1 MGTGSAIRAYR
12 SLLVLYPR
20 DFRDRY
26 SDDLV
31 QTLTDLS
38 AELGPRRAWRR
49 VTLDLVVTVPRYR
62 METLMKEEH
71 SSTVLTVATTGM
83 ACAGIISLFIGL
95 YLGVLLVPLAAVVAI
110 TQRGRLARSMDAV
123 DASRLRR
130 QRLRIAAVLAVSLPV
145 IYLVSLPILGDEWGT
160 DATVA
165 FGLWTAVLIAAVSYF
180 VSGITTPKSRVI
192 SR

>member
-1 MGTGSAIRAYR
+1 
-12 SLLVLYPR
+12 VLYPR

-38 AELGPRRAWRR
+38 AELGPRRAWQR

-62 METLMKEEH
+62 METLMKQEH
-71 SSTVLTVATTGM
+71 NSMALIVATVAM

-95 YLGVLLVPLAAVVAI
+95 PLGVLLVPLAAVVAI
-110 TQRGRLARSMDAV
+110 TQRGKLARSMDTV
-123 DASRLRR
+123 EASRLRR
-130 QRLRIAAVLAVSLPV
+130 KRLRIAAVLAMSLPV

-160 DATVA
+160 DAIVA

-192 SR
+192 PP

>member
-1 MGTGSAIRAYR
+1 
-12 SLLVLYPR
+12 LVLYPR
-20 DFRDRY
+20 EFRDRY
-26 SDDLV
+26 SEDLV

-38 AELGPRRAWRR
+38 AELGPLRAWRR

-62 METLMKEEH
+62 MEALMKEEH
-71 SSTVLTVATTGM
+71 SSTVLIVATTGM

-130 QRLRIAAVLAVSLPV
+130 KRLRIAAVLGASLPV

-160 DATVA
+160 DAQVA
-165 FGLWTAVLIAAVSYF
+165 FGIWTAVLIAAVSYF
-180 VSGITTPKSRVI
+180 VSGITTPVAEKGL
-192 SR
+192 

>member
-62 METLMKEEH
+62 METLMKKEH

-130 QRLRIAAVLAVSLPV
+130 KRLRIAAVLAVSLPV
-145 IYLVSLPILGDEWGT
+145 IYLVSLPILGDDWGT
-160 DATVA
+160 DAKVA

>member
-62 METLMKEEH
+62 LETLMKEEH
-71 SSTVLTVATTGM
+71 SSTVLTVAIIGM
-83 ACAGIISLFIGL
+83 ACAGIISPFIGL

-123 DASRLRR
+123 DASQFRR
-130 QRLRIAAVLAVSLPV
+130 KRLRIAAVLAVSLPV
-145 IYLVSLPILGDEWGT
+145 IYLVSLPILGDDWGT
-160 DATVA
+160 DAKVA
-165 FGLWTAVLIAAVSYF
+165 FGIWTAVLIAAVFYF

>member
-1 MGTGSAIRAYR
+1 MRTGSTIRAYR

-71 SSTVLTVATTGM
+71 SSTVLTVAITVM
-83 ACAGIISLFIGL
+83 ASAGIISLFIGQP
-95 YLGVLLVPLAAVVAI
+95 LGVLLVPLAVVVAI

-123 DASRLRR
+123 DASRFRR
-130 QRLRIAAVLAVSLPV
+130 KRLRTAAVLAASLPV
-145 IYLVSLPILGDEWGT
+145 IFLVSLPILGDEWGT

-165 FGLWTAVLIAAVSYF
+165 F
-180 VSGITTPKSRVI
+180 
-192 SR
+192 

>member
-1 MGTGSAIRAYR
+1 MGTGSTIRVYR

-31 QTLTDLS
+31 QTLIDLS

-71 SSTVLTVATTGM
+71 SSKVLIVATIGM

-95 YLGVLLVPLAAVVAI
+95 TLGVLLVPLAAVVAI

-123 DASRLRR
+123 DASGLRR
-130 QRLRIAAVLAVSLPV
+130 KRLRIAAVLAVSLPV
-145 IYLVSLPILGDEWGT
+145 IFLVSLPILGDEWGT
-160 DATVA
+160 DAKVA
-165 FGLWTAVLIAAVSYF
+165 FGLWTAVLIAAVSFF
-180 VSGITTPKSRVI
+180 VVGITTPKSRVI